1 MSNGGRKDSSW
12 WVTVVAGMASY
23 VDAAAI
29 TGFSTSMVIYQ
40 GALGY
45 SPATIGLASGTLTAS
60 IAIGA
65 LVGGRLGDRIG
76 RRPVFITTMVM
87 IIVASVTLAIFPTVP
102 LTIIAASVMGL
113 GVGADLPVS
122 LSTISE
128 SALEGSRGR
137 RVAFSSILWVAGILA
152 NSALASLVGDLG
164 RLGAQIIF
172 CHIALVTVFV
182 LVGRLT
188 IPESRSWRAARAE
201 RAASGRTTGKNRSQL
216 RELLRPPLVAPLAAL
231 MIFYGLTNL
240 VTNTNGQFATYILV
254 NFADAS
260 VATASRVL
268 LFTAP
273 LVILGLLWF
282 MRVADTPRRFAYF
295 TFGGVCGVLAPL
307 TLAVLGVSIP
317 SYVAS
322 AILGAVAIAFA
333 FEAIMK
339 VWTQETFPTL
349 LRSTAQGLII
359 SVARLGAALLAAV
372 TPLLLAMG
380 PTAFYYSLAAI
391 EFLGIATA
399 WVVFR
404 RRRDGRQLSADG
416 IAEEQVGA

>member
-1 MSNGGRKDSSW
+1 MSNDGRRESSW

-40 GALGY
+40 SALGFT
-45 SPATIGLASGTLTAS
+45 PATVGLASGTLTAS

-65 LVGGRLGDRIG
+65 LVGGGIGDRIG
-76 RRPVFITTMVM
+76 RRPVFIATMVM
-87 IIVASVTLAIFPTVP
+87 VIIGAVALALSPTASLTIVAACIL
-102 LTIIAASVMGL
+102 GL

-128 SALEGSRGR
+128 SAIEGTRGR
-137 RVAFSSILWVAGILA
+137 RIGFTSVLWVCGILS
-152 NSALASLVGDLG
+152 NSALASVVGDLG
-164 RLGAQIIF
+164 RVGAQIIF
-172 CHIALVTVFV
+172 CHVAAVALFV

-188 IPESRSWRAARAE
+188 IPESRAWQAARAGVSNSA
-201 RAASGRTTGKNRSQL
+201 RGRGPHGARL
-216 RELLRPPLVAPLAAL
+216 RELLRPPLIVPLAAL
-231 MIFYGLTNL
+231 MVFYSLTNL
-240 VTNTNGQFATYILV
+240 VTNTNGQFATYVLV
-254 NFADAS
+254 NFGGAS

-282 MRVADTPRRFAYF
+282 MRVADTPRRFGYF
-295 TFGGVCGVLAPL
+295 TFGGICGVLAPL

-317 SYVAS
+317 SFTLS
-322 AILGAVAIAFA
+322 AVLGAIAIAFA

-339 VWTQETFPTL
+339 VWTQESFPTL
-349 LRSTAQGLII
+349 LRSTAQGAII
-359 SVARLGAALLAAV
+359 SIARLAAALLAAV

-380 PTAFYYSLAAI
+380 TAAFYFSLAAA
-391 EFLGIATA
+391 ELVGIATA

-404 RRRDGRQLSADG
+404 RRRG
-416 IAEEQVGA
+416 ISQFPSGAPNDEQARA